1 MPPTVRVE
9 LRVLDRPV
17 AAEVPTPPPRV
28 RLDAVLP
35 LLRALD
41 DQVIAIS
48 AETAVAERG
57 QPVSCR
63 KGCSACCRAQPVHI
77 APQEAYALALLVDA
91 LPEPRRTAVRERFA
105 ANVTV
110 LRAAGLYDLYL
121 TRERPADGPAP
132 LEVWRQYHALRLACP
147 FLEDDACGIH
157 PDRPFICRQFLVT
170 TPAEWCDDPFDPR
183 IRSVPTLMPFVTGAL
198 RTAGQFLNPPWV
210 TVPLTLALE
219 YVAKYRAEL
228 EREFPAEAVFRAA
241 LTESTAGPATDR
253 SAHSD

>member
-1 MPPTVRVE
+1 MPQTVRVE

-17 AAEVPTPPPRV
+17 AAEVPVPPPRV

-41 DQVIAIS
+41 DQAMALS
-48 AETAVAERG
+48 TGQAVADRG

-77 APQEAYALALLVDA
+77 APQEAYALAVLVDA
-91 LPEPRRTAVRERFA
+91 LPEPRRSAVRARFA
-105 ANVTV
+105 ANVQALTE
-110 LRAAGLYDLYL
+110 AGLLDLYL

-132 LEVWRQYHALRLACP
+132 LDVWRRYHALRLACP
-147 FLEDDACGIH
+147 FLEDDACSIH

-183 IRSVPTLMPFVTGAL
+183 IRAVPMPVKFVAGAL
-198 RTAGQFLNPPWV
+198 ATADRFLGRPWV
-210 TVPLTLALE
+210 TVPLTLSLE
-219 YVAKYRAEL
+219 FVAKYRAEL
-228 EREFPAEAVFRAA
+228 EQMFPAEAVYR
-241 LTESTAGPATDR
+241 TAVEGLSGEQVGDPHAR
-253 SAHSD
+253 